1 MNQARQRK
9 TPTPSR
15 LNAATRPSC
24 NFTLFY
30 IDDSGSEAAGC
41 TTFSWIEI
49 SPATWTDAADRWNN
63 YRTALYERYGIPTAD
78 RLHATDLATGRG
90 YRTRGT
96 AGKSADHGR
105 QILRHGIETIASL
118 PGAAVGSVY
127 RRTTARGRAF
137 ERVKQDLYQRLLDA
151 LDTRLLATDTYGSVI
166 MDGDGSNTG
175 YATSHH
181 QRNITTSRLIEDPFF
196 RHAST
201 SQWVQAA
208 DLVAWTAYRSLRP
221 GAHRAEH
228 DSWYDGV
235 LRPLDI
241 HGGPVRL

>member
-96 AGKSADHGR
+96 AGKKSADHGR

-127 RRTTARGRAF
+127 RRTT
-137 ERVKQDLYQRLLDA
+137 
-151 LDTRLLATDTYGSVI
+151 
-166 MDGDGSNTG
+166 
-175 YATSHH
+175 
-181 QRNITTSRLIEDPFF
+181 
-196 RHAST
+196 
-201 SQWVQAA
+201 
-208 DLVAWTAYRSLRP
+208 LVAAPSSASSRTFISVSWTRSIP
-221 GAHRAEH
+221 GYSPPTLTAA
-228 DSWYDGV
+228 
-235 LRPLDI
+235 
-241 HGGPVRL
+241 

>member
-96 AGKSADHGR
+96 AGKIRRPRTTDPAPRHRDDRIPAGSRRRQRLPQDDGSWPRLRARQAGPLSASPGRARYPATRHRHLRQRDHGR
-105 QILRHGIETIASL
+105 
-118 PGAAVGSVY
+118 
-127 RRTTARGRAF
+127 RR
-137 ERVKQDLYQRLLDA
+137 Q
-151 LDTRLLATDTYGSVI
+151 
-166 MDGDGSNTG
+166 
-175 YATSHH
+175 
-181 QRNITTSRLIEDPFF
+181 
-196 RHAST
+196 
-201 SQWVQAA
+201 
-208 DLVAWTAYRSLRP
+208 
-221 GAHRAEH
+221 
-228 DSWYDGV
+228 
-235 LRPLDI
+235 
-241 HGGPVRL
+241 